1 MVAAA
6 LDPEQFVC
14 TGKPKAQTRRSSSRK
29 RAGDDD
35 DDDKSAGA
43 TVAVIMTG
51 ILLIVLSI
59 GALMWMMHGRK
70 RRGTTQVQYTR
81 APDED
86 ASVDA

>member
-14 TGKPKAQTRRSSSRK
+14 TGKKAQTRRSSKK
-29 RAGDDD
+29 RVEDDE
-35 DDDKSAGA
+35 DKSAGA

-81 APDED
+81 APEED
-86 ASVDA
+86 ASA